1 MFWYLLVR
9 CTLWFTNVRGIVAAV
24 EWLLTAIDS
33 QNNNSK
39 GDNITNNKQGLL
51 LRLVPGGA
59 RIKISEPTKWFG
71 IFNWRTR
78 HFNDP
83 KIKLKPVYIET
94 LKGRRDGR
102 ID

>member
-9 CTLWFTNVRGIVAAV
+9 WTLWFTNVRGIVAAV
-24 EWLLTAIDS
+24 EWLSTAIDS

-39 GDNITNNKQGLL
+39 GYNITNNSKQGLL

-59 RIKISEPTKWFG
+59 GIKISERPKWF
-71 IFNWRTR
+71 
-78 HFNDP
+78 DM
-83 KIKLKPVYIET
+83 
-94 LKGRRDGR
+94 